1 MLFLILNISM
11 DKKKLYEKYISKME
25 EALNQD
31 NFEKLDIILES
42 ITASDITQEE
52 RDFMSDAIDETTL
65 YLELKDKEYKE
76 EALAIIEEDFK
87 S

>member
-1 MLFLILNISM
+1 M